1 MEAVMADIQ
10 GKTEDASKGMEELR
24 SDLEELQ
31 EDVPRPKEFKGTRV
45 AKDADNFI
53 WSMETYFRATGVE
66 DEAVRVGMV
75 SMYLVDVALLWWRR
89 RCDDRS
95 YVDGG
100 VAGGIPLIKKANRS
114 KGLMFADVEIAGK
127 ALSAL
132 VDTGASDL
140 FLSEEGA
147 KKLGLRVERTRG
159 QLKMRG
165 IQKGEVTYLATLKV
179 DEDAGSGDNI
189 LAEVAQVLDSFKDV
203 MPTELPKKLPPK
215 REVDHRIEL
224 VPDAKPPAM
233 APYRMAPPELAE
245 LRRQFKE
252 LLDAGYE
259 MTAVVHCLRTWRHY
273 LLGSK
278 FVVRTDNIATSYFQ
292 TQKKLSPKQAR
303 WQDFLAEF
311 DFMMEYKPGKTNAV
325 ADALS
330 RRVELAAISRLES
343 PLLGWIKEGL
353 QHGAKVRIL
362 LELTREGKS
371 RQFWCEDDL
380 VYTKGRRVYV
390 PLYDNLRRE
399 ILRECHDSKWAG
411 HSGIHRTLALVEER
425 YYWPQLRDD
434 VETFVKTCLVCQQ
447 DKIEQKSPYATF
459 IPAKKDCPAKEAARL
474 FMKHVV
480 KYWVVLTTIPNS
492 PITYKGTSPP
502 AKVPFEIVTGQ
513 QSSTSSMVASGYK
526 GNSPAAYKLAKS
538 NVAYKVEL
546 PKKLKLHPVFHV
558 SMLKLFQE
566 DKEDPSM
573 AESSHTP
580 IGAKAAYDQDV
591 EQILADRVVRK
602 RWCKLKHE
610 YLIKWKGLS
619 ESEASWEPA
628 EDLWQFTK

>member
-1 MEAVMADIQ
+1 
-10 GKTEDASKGMEELR
+10 
-24 SDLEELQ
+24 
-31 EDVPRPKEFKGTRV
+31 
-45 AKDADNFI
+45 
-53 WSMETYFRATGVE
+53 
-66 DEAVRVGMV
+66 
-75 SMYLVDVALLWWRR
+75 
-89 RCDDRS
+89 
-95 YVDGG
+95 
-100 VAGGIPLIKKANRS
+100 
-114 KGLMFADVEIAGK
+114 
-127 ALSAL
+127 
-132 VDTGASDL
+132 
-140 FLSEEGA
+140 
-147 KKLGLRVERTRG
+147 
-159 QLKMRG
+159 
-165 IQKGEVTYLATLKV
+165 
-179 DEDAGSGDNI
+179 
-189 LAEVAQVLDSFKDV
+189 
-203 MPTELPKKLPPK
+203 
-215 REVDHRIEL
+215 
-224 VPDAKPPAM
+224 
-233 APYRMAPPELAE
+233 
-245 LRRQFKE
+245 
-252 LLDAGYE
+252 

-447 DKIEQKSPYATF
+447 DKIEQKSPVGLLEPLPIPERPWESVSMDFIVNLPKSEGCQTLMVVVDRFSKYATF

-480 KYWVVLTTIPNS
+480 KYWVVLTTIVSDHDPRF
-492 PITYKGTSPP
+492 TGRFWTELFKLLGTSLN
-502 AKVPFEIVTGQ
+502 F
-513 QSSTSSMVASGYK
+513 STS
-526 GNSPAAYKLAKS
+526 
-538 NVAYKVEL
+538 
-546 PKKLKLHPVFHV
+546 LHP
-558 SMLKLFQE
+558 
-566 DKEDPSM
+566 
-573 AESSHTP
+573 
-580 IGAKAAYDQDV
+580 
-591 EQILADRVVRK
+591 
-602 RWCKLKHE
+602 
-610 YLIKWKGLS
+610 
-619 ESEASWEPA
+619 
-628 EDLWQFTK
+628 